1 MASILYSLILFCL
14 ITLSLSLDMSSG
26 RSNKEVMTMYEKWLV
41 KHQKVY
47 NGLGEKNQRFQIFKD
62 NLIFIDEHN
71 AQNHSYRVG
80 LNEFAD
86 ITNKEYR
93 DTYLSRW
100 SNNNIKNKITSERY
114 AYKAG
119 HNNKLPV
126 SVDWRGALTPIKNQ
140 GSCGACWAF
149 SAVAAVEA
157 INKIVTGSLV
167 SLSEQELVDCDRT
180 KNKGCNGGN
189 QVNAYRFIVE
199 NGGLDSQIDYPYL
212 GRQSTCNQAKKN
224 TKVVSINGYKNV
236 QRNSESALM
245 EAVAN
250 QPVSVGIEAYGKD
263 FQLYQSGVFTGSCGT
278 SLDHAVVV
286 VGYGSENGKDY
297 WLVRNSWGTNWGE
310 RGYLKIERNLKNT
323 NTGKCGIAMDATYPT
338 KLRKN
343 SEVTNSGYEKTQ
355 MLVPVLETPTYVA

>member
-62 NLIFIDEHN
+62 NLKFIDEHN

-93 DTYLSRW
+93 DMYLSRRI
-100 SNNNIKNKITSERY
+100 NNNMKNKITSERY

-119 HNNKLPV
+119 DNNRLPV
-126 SVDWRGALTPIKNQ
+126 SVDWRGALGTIKNQ

-149 SAVAAVEA
+149 STVAAVEA
-157 INKIVTGSLV
+157 INKIVTGRFV
-167 SLSEQELVDCDRT
+167 NLSVQELVDCDRK
-180 KNKGCNGGN
+180 KNLGCNGGLEG
-189 QVNAYRFIVE
+189 NAYEFMVE
-199 NGGLDSQIDYPYL
+199 NGGLDTETDYPYL
-212 GRQSTCNQAKKN
+212 GRGSTCNQVKKN
-224 TKVVSINGYKNV
+224 TKVVSINGYKYV
-236 QRNSESALM
+236 QRNNESALM

-250 QPVSVGIEAYGKD
+250 QPVSVGIEAYGID
-263 FQLYQSGVFTGSCGT
+263 FQLYESGVFNGRCGT
-278 SLDHAVVV
+278 WLDHSVVV
-286 VGYGSENGKDY
+286 VGYGSENGLDY
-297 WLVRNSWGTNWGE
+297 WLVRNSWGTKWGE
-310 RGYLKIERNLKNT
+310 AGYFKMERNVKDPV
-323 NTGKCGIAMDATYPT
+323 GMCGIAMDATYPT

-355 MLVPVLETPTYVA
+355 MLVPVLETPSYLA